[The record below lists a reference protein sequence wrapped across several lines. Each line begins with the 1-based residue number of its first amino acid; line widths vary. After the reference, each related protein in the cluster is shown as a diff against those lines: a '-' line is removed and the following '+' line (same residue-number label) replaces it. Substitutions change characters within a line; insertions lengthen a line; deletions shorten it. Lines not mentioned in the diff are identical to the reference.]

1 MLLEENQI
9 KKKKNSHWGQLSEYD
24 TKSRMYSKLN
34 MFTQDK
40 ISIESDML

>member
-9 KKKKNSHWGQLSEYD
+9 KKKDSHWGQLSEYD

-34 MFTQDK
+34 IFTQDK